1 MRGLIS
7 SPAECQPTLG
17 WHGFAMQDARALP
30 STGFRP
36 PFGLGRVTLERP
48 KVTKGLLPRQ
58 TARFAGSLV
67 SSNGAD
73 GAPQTAHPCADCG
86 CAIIPDGAP
95 DPLHSTRRFAGGTNT
110 VPARGFIF
118 LVDCLLRRRK
128 RAAQGVGEIAFL
140 LIKNC
145 GPCEVKLTILNRL
158 AGEWHGLSS
167 VLYRSQV
174 CIFSF
179 MTRFY
184 YYFFSFYNLLLQH
197 SKLYQ

>member
-1 MRGLIS
+1 MKDQKSPKVFSPGKPPASRVPS
-7 SPAECQPTLG
+7 SRPT
-17 WHGFAMQDARALP
+17 
-30 STGFRP
+30 
-36 PFGLGRVTLERP
+36 GRTERRRRHFDLRHPWLRP
-48 KVTKGLLPRQ
+48 KPTSHLLVLAPNRGR
-58 TARFAGSLV
+58 AVLALIRFGPYA
-67 SSNGAD
+67 
-73 GAPQTAHPCADCG
+73 G

-95 DPLHSTRRFAGGTNT
+95 DPLNSTRRFAGGTNT

-174 CIFSF
+174 CIFSL
-179 MTRFY
+179 Y
-184 YYFFSFYNLLLQH
+184 DALLL
-197 SKLYQ
+197 LFLLFL